1 MLGSA
6 KRLKAL
12 KILCTISN
20 QQIPGRHTNRLH
32 SKPVHNAIPQTSEHV
47 KVQSVGTVFPI
58 WLKSLDGSSPFYIK
72 TDTHPAIN
80 ITAEYVQWHIA
91 LEWDLVFTFMKD
103 RLKESNFEEK
113 CEIKE
118 MKIYVVNETKYIK
131 IIM

>member
-1 MLGSA
+1 M
-6 KRLKAL
+6 
-12 KILCTISN
+12 C
-20 QQIPGRHTNRLH
+20 
-32 SKPVHNAIPQTSEHV
+32 
-47 KVQSVGTVFPI
+47 SV
-58 WLKSLDGSSPFYIK
+58 
-72 TDTHPAIN
+72 
-80 ITAEYVQWHIA
+80 HIA